1 MKRVLGF
8 LCFICLLGAS
18 KIYAQDH
25 YVQGRVT
32 NVTDGGAPFKVGT
45 VNLYFTANRK
55 EAEKIQKNLKKDH
68 HYYDLRVQEV
78 LVIQPDENGYYA
90 CEEAYEYGF
99 IVADVGTN
107 DIKIENIGG
116 RSDVDMEIAV

>member
-55 EAEKIQKNLKKDH
+55 QFAELTRDMVQKQL
-68 HYYDLRVQEV
+68 
-78 LVIQPDENGYYA
+78 DEFRK
-90 CEEAYEYGF
+90 ES
-99 IVADVGTN
+99 
-107 DIKIENIGG
+107 K
-116 RSDVDMEIAV
+116 

>member
-32 NVTDGGAPFKVGT
+32 NVTDGDAPFKVGT
-45 VNLYFTANRK
+45 VNLYFASNQK
-55 EAEKIQKNLKKDH
+55 EAEKIQKNLKKD
-68 HYYDLRVQEV
+68 
-78 LVIQPDENGYYA
+78 
-90 CEEAYEYGF
+90 GF
-99 IVADVGTN
+99 CCF
-107 DIKIENIGG
+107 
-116 RSDVDMEIAV
+116 RSIFP